1 MSIETL
7 AANMHAAFLDRNGA
21 TIGGGEFTPEELKEG
36 AIALSAFP
44 ELLNALQSCH
54 RTLRKQ
60 GYDMTQ
66 IDAAIEKA
74 TA

>member
-66 IDAAIEKA
+66 IDAAIE
-74 TA
+74 

>member
-1 MSIETL
+1 VSIETL
-7 AANMHAAFLDRNGA
+7 AANMRSAFLDRKGA

-44 ELLNALQSCH
+44 DLLTALQSCH

-60 GYDMTQ
+60 DYDMTQ